1 MQWELQTAPMWLK
14 ALVMYF
20 LIGWCTQ
27 LPGAIFYRRYLP
39 LRLVLDGYERHGARV
54 FLETPIG
61 WILFAILLWPAPF
74 VRAGLNLI
82 AVALAL
88 IGLVCSLALTIYVKG
103 I

>member
-14 ALVMYF
+14 ALVTYL

-39 LRLVLDGYERHGARV
+39 LRLVFDGYERHGARV

-61 WILFAILLWPAPF
+61 WGFFTVLLWPVPF

-82 AVALAL
+82 AVALAF
-88 IGLVCSLALTIYVKG
+88 IGLVCSLALTFM
-103 I
+103 